1 MIGKLEYFNPGGSIK
16 DRAALH
22 MVIEAERDGRLRP
35 GGVIVEP
42 TSGNTG
48 IGLAL
53 VAATRGYRLILAM
66 SESMS
71 EERKAL
77 LGGLGVELVLT
88 LTASTTPTCPQP
100 CPQ

>member
-1 MIGKLEYFNPGGSIK
+1 M
-16 DRAALH
+16 
-22 MVIEAERDGRLRP
+22 
-35 GGVIVEP
+35 EP

-66 SESMS
+66 PESMS

-88 LTASTTPTCPQP
+88 PAALGMAGSVSEAERIVCEGSPGAQTDAPRTMATGASAVSPSSP
-100 CPQ
+100 